1 MRKCIFLLALLYAS
15 FLSAQTTLDI
25 GIFNNPPN
33 SNRLEI
39 KIRPNQNVVNG
50 VYSAGVFT
58 IRFPASYGVAL
69 VAPSNLNSTL
79 FNYNLANQGT
89 DGTYQYYSFSF
100 VSPYTVNWTAGVAY
114 TIAIVEIVSGSSGGM
129 GTFEIGNNAW
139 TAANNGDIYQEL
151 NGVAASGTIYQPFAT
166 APLIPAGP
174 DNVPPSIAC
183 TANKTV
189 GTNGNACTYNN
200 IGTGWN
206 AAGNDNFPGFT
217 ITYYFSGAGSGTV
230 FSLDGV
236 AFNKGLTTVTAIIKD
251 AANLA
256 DTCMFTVT
264 VNDIQPPLIT
274 APPALN
280 VFANTASCQA
290 NVVMGTPQTSDN
302 CAVAQVSN
310 NAPAHFPTGNTVV
323 IWTATDAAGLTATA
337 TQLVN
342 VQSGLAAT
350 APNLSST
357 LICNGVSSVLS
368 FPISGGVS
376 PYTVTYNA
384 NGNSTTLNAYA
395 SNQPVTVTPSLTTS
409 YVLVNVTDAIGCSIT
424 PAGLTRTLIVKPT
437 PTLDALTPSAAVV
450 CAGQPVSITASG
462 LLPGVP
468 VIFHYTLNGT
478 PGSQTAPSTNDGT
491 AVLLNNTYAAGNYA
505 LTANSVTV
513 AGCIANISAS
523 TSFVVDAVSA
533 ACQLSVAGAIAT
545 EAGYTVKNVAVDLN
559 NAVGTVPL
567 FDFSGTSD
575 TLGQY
580 KFTDMV
586 PVAANGD
593 IVPYKNDNHL
603 NGVTTFDL
611 VLISKHILGL
621 SPLDS
626 PYKIIAADANH
637 SGLVTTGDIV
647 DLRKMI
653 LGIYDELPTNTS
665 WRFVDA
671 DFTFPFADNP
681 FFSPF
686 PERIS
691 LVNLQSD
698 LLDAD
703 FVAIKTGDVNGTV
716 IAGILPA
723 AAEERSGETL
733 VFNVNGADFSKPI
746 AAGQERTL
754 YFEADRHTAG
764 YQFTLDLNGLE
775 VLEIIPGPGMGAE
788 HFAVFEGA
796 VTTSFVE
803 AETGGPMPGFGIR
816 FRVKSGGMLREKIR
830 ISSRITPAEAYP
842 EMPENMVRVMEVQLH
857 FGQNDLSGPSFELYP
872 NAPNPF
878 TDATTVSFY
887 LPEPETVLIT
897 IRDQTARILFSRQQ
911 ECMKGNNKIVISGE
925 GLPAGILTCK
935 IETSDN
941 FAVQKILKI

>member
-1 MRKCIFLLALLYAS
+1 M
-15 FLSAQTTLDI
+15 
-25 GIFNNPPN
+25 
-33 SNRLEI
+33 
-39 KIRPNQNVVNG
+39 
-50 VYSAGVFT
+50 
-58 IRFPASYGVAL
+58 
-69 VAPSNLNSTL
+69 
-79 FNYNLANQGT
+79 
-89 DGTYQYYSFSF
+89 
-100 VSPYTVNWTAGVAY
+100 
-114 TIAIVEIVSGSSGGM
+114 
-129 GTFEIGNNAW
+129 
-139 TAANNGDIYQEL
+139 
-151 NGVAASGTIYQPFAT
+151 
-166 APLIPAGP
+166 
-174 DNVPPSIAC
+174 
-183 TANKTV
+183 
-189 GTNGNACTYNN
+189 
-200 IGTGWN
+200 
-206 AAGNDNFPGFT
+206 
-217 ITYYFSGAGSGTV
+217 
-230 FSLDGV
+230 
-236 AFNKGLTTVTAIIKD
+236 
-251 AANLA
+251 
-256 DTCMFTVT
+256 
-264 VNDIQPPLIT
+264 
-274 APPALN
+274 
-280 VFANTASCQA
+280 
-290 NVVMGTPQTSDN
+290 
-302 CAVAQVSN
+302 
-310 NAPAHFPTGNTVV
+310 
-323 IWTATDAAGLTATA
+323 
-337 TQLVN
+337 
-342 VQSGLAAT
+342 
-350 APNLSST
+350 
-357 LICNGVSSVLS
+357 
-368 FPISGGVS
+368 
-376 PYTVTYNA
+376 
-384 NGNSTTLNAYA
+384 
-395 SNQPVTVTPSLTTS
+395 
-409 YVLVNVTDAIGCSIT
+409 
-424 PAGLTRTLIVKPT
+424 
-437 PTLDALTPSAAVV
+437 
-450 CAGQPVSITASG
+450 
-462 LLPGVP
+462 
-468 VIFHYTLNGT
+468 
-478 PGSQTAPSTNDGT
+478 
-491 AVLLNNTYAAGNYA
+491 
-505 LTANSVTV
+505 
-513 AGCIANISAS
+513 
-523 TSFVVDAVSA
+523 
-533 ACQLSVAGAIAT
+533 
-545 EAGYTVKNVAVDLN
+545 
-559 NAVGTVPL
+559 
-567 FDFSGTSD
+567 
-575 TLGQY
+575 
-580 KFTDMV
+580 
-586 PVAANGD
+586 
-593 IVPYKNDNHL
+593 
-603 NGVTTFDL
+603 
-611 VLISKHILGL
+611 LISKHILGL

-887 LPEPETVLIT
+887 LPKPETVLIT